1 MSKRFSFENDPNFA
15 ELKSQYVMRPL
26 VLYTGAGVSWARSD
40 EFGLGGWNGFIKRIL
55 SEYGQLDD
63 ASLNEFHDKLEK
75 EWGSEPWQMADWVAN
90 KCGINNFRNLVA
102 DLISQIILKNSNKDS
117 FIVPGFLRNAP
128 TLNAI
133 TAFCTMILG
142 VTNLTGATS
151 LGSYATGPSIT
162 YHYNPNYRIRAIVTS
177 NYDPFLELAASRMY
191 QKPIFGPV
199 APSDLLHERIPVFH
213 IHGYV
218 PPKQDHIYQFLP
230 SHLKATV
237 SDEVKDAMITKS
249 KDIKSFYN
257 PVLTSQDYRAAWESE
272 SMYSTTIAPQIHY
285 LRYFTTLFIGFS
297 FRDKWV
303 LNLLKK
309 LKIEREERGSVKT
322 FYGKETTIKHFT
334 ILSKKEVDLKGV
346 DFFKEHGI
354 SPIALEDFSELPHL
368 LGKVY
373 QEGIIKKYGT
383 LGQQIQLYPSILS
396 KRHKKK
402 KRVPMEY
409 LRVSPSQY
417 WEDLFTCRDRTVNRE
432 WENNVESL

>member
-1 MSKRFSFENDPNFA
+1 MSKKFSFENDSNFA
-15 ELKSQYVMRPL
+15 ELKSHYRMRPL
-26 VLYTGAGVSWARSD
+26 VLYTGAGTSWARSD
-40 EFGLGGWNGFIKRIL
+40 KFGLGGWNGFIKRIL
-55 SEYGQLDD
+55 SEYGQLDN

-102 DLISQIILKNSNKDS
+102 GLISQIISKNSS
-117 FIVPGFLRNAP
+117 RASRIVPGFLDNAP

-142 VTNLTGATS
+142 VTDLTISATMFDT
-151 LGSYATGPSIT
+151 YYIT
-162 YHYNPNYRIRAIVTS
+162 YHYTPNNRIRAIVTS
-177 NYDPFLELAASRMY
+177 NYDPFLELAASKMY

-218 PPKQDHIYQFLP
+218 PPKEDMYEIVP
-230 SHLKATV
+230 SRLKTTV
-237 SDEVKDAMITKS
+237 SDKVRDAMITRS
-249 KDIKSFYN
+249 QDIESFHN
-257 PVLTSQDYRAAWESE
+257 PVLTSQDYREAWESE
-272 SMYSTTIAPQIHY
+272 SMYSTTLSPQIHY

-309 LKIEREERGSVKT
+309 LKSKREERGSVKML
-322 FYGKETTIKHFT
+322 GRKAPIKHFA

-354 SPIALEDFSELPHL
+354 SPIALNDFSELPHL

-373 QEGIIKKYGT
+373 QEGIIQKHGG
-383 LGQQIQLYPSILS
+383 LGQKIQLYSRILS

-402 KRVPMEY
+402 KKVPMEY
-409 LRVSPSQY
+409 LWVSPSQY
-417 WEDLFTCRDRTVNRE
+417 WEDLFTCRDGEVNRE
-432 WENNVESL
+432 WKNNIESL